1 MNLPADIKNLL
12 EDLKVDPDR
21 LSRLKDDLYIQ
32 CGTVQNAD
40 RLFDLVKPRYHCSI
54 FGDELTLHIPGVVQ

>member
-32 CGTVQNAD
+32 CGTVQNAEL
-40 RLFDLVKPRYHCSI
+40 LFERIRPRYHCSV